1 MPGKSQNRGRLT
13 AYCHPPTAYSRR
25 SGERRGSPVILASRA
40 RVPARRGRVN
50 PAARAHVQC
59 LRPAGGVKVSGPRD
73 LRAHP
78 RRVAAKGSEDEKTMG
93 VWARLKRSLRAVF
106 GGIIEK
112 TEDPE
117 LILQQTIRDMRDRV
131 PELNNSVAQV
141 MATEKLLAKNK
152 ERLETQVVDLDSKIR
167 ASGKMGRDDIATA
180 YIGQV
185 QQGQL
190 NLQKASQQLEHANL
204 ASKQALKARDN
215 YVLQMQRRT
224 AEAMQLINQSK
235 QAKLQEQ
242 LAQTMESFELGDDA
256 STSNE
261 MRDKIDRRA
270 AAAEAK
276 MQLGAASVD
285 TQMQDIE
292 REAMDMQL
300 QDKLL
305 AYKRDM
311 GLLGTGTSAPA
322 PQALPAEGETTS
334 GGQNGTGGGHVS

>member
-1 MPGKSQNRGRLT
+1 M
-13 AYCHPPTAYSRR
+13 
-25 SGERRGSPVILASRA
+25 
-40 RVPARRGRVN
+40 
-50 PAARAHVQC
+50 
-59 LRPAGGVKVSGPRD
+59 
-73 LRAHP
+73 
-78 RRVAAKGSEDEKTMG
+78 
-93 VWARLKRSLRAVF
+93 KRSMRALF

-152 ERLETQVVDLDSKIR
+152 ERLESQVVDLDSKIR
-167 ASGKMGRDDIATA
+167 ASVKMGRDDIATA
-180 YIGQV
+180 YIGQL
-185 QQGQL
+185 QQAQVD
-190 NLQKASQQLEHANL
+190 LQKTSQQLEHANL

-242 LAQTMESFELGDDA
+242 LAQTMESFQLGDDA
-256 STSNE
+256 STFNE

-285 TQMQDIE
+285 TQMQEIE
-292 REAMDMQL
+292 REALDMQL

-305 AYKRDM
+305 AYKKDM
-311 GLLGTGTSAPA
+311 GLLGSGSSAPT
-322 PQALPAEGETTS
+322 PQALPAEGETSRS
-334 GGQNGTGGGHVS
+334 GNNGTG

>member
-1 MPGKSQNRGRLT
+1 M
-13 AYCHPPTAYSRR
+13 
-25 SGERRGSPVILASRA
+25 
-40 RVPARRGRVN
+40 
-50 PAARAHVQC
+50 
-59 LRPAGGVKVSGPRD
+59 
-73 LRAHP
+73 
-78 RRVAAKGSEDEKTMG
+78 
-93 VWARLKRSLRAVF
+93 KRSVRALF

-152 ERLETQVVDLDSKIR
+152 ERLESQVVDLDSKIR
-167 ASGKMGRDDIATA
+167 ASVKMGRDDIATA
-180 YIGQV
+180 YIGQL
-185 QQGQL
+185 QQAQVDLG
-190 NLQKASQQLEHANL
+190 KTGQQLEHATA

-242 LAQTMESFELGDDA
+242 LAQTMESFQLGDDA
-256 STSNE
+256 STFNE

-285 TQMQDIE
+285 TQMQEIE
-292 REAMDMQL
+292 REALDMQL

-311 GLLGTGTSAPA
+311 GLLGPATGTAAPK
-322 PQALPAEGETTS
+322 ALPEGETAA
-334 GGQNGTGGGHVS
+334 GGNNGTG

>member
-1 MPGKSQNRGRLT
+1 MGLWT
-13 AYCHPPTAYSRR
+13 
-25 SGERRGSPVILASRA
+25 
-40 RVPARRGRVN
+40 RV
-50 PAARAHVQC
+50 
-59 LRPAGGVKVSGPRD
+59 
-73 LRAHP
+73 
-78 RRVAAKGSEDEKTMG
+78 
-93 VWARLKRSLRAVF
+93 KRSVRALF
-106 GGIIEK
+106 GGIIER

-152 ERLETQVVDLDSKIR
+152 DRLETQVVDLDSKIR
-167 ASGKMGRDDIATA
+167 ASVKMGRDDIATA
-180 YIGQV
+180 YIGQL
-185 QQGQL
+185 QQAQMD
-190 NLQKASQQLEHANL
+190 LQKTSQQLEHANL

-242 LAQTMESFELGDDA
+242 LAQTMESFQIGDDA
-256 STSNE
+256 STFNE

-276 MQLGAASVD
+276 LQLGSASVD
-285 TQMQDIE
+285 NQMQDIE

-305 AYKRDM
+305 SYKREM
-311 GLLGTGTSAPA
+311 GLLTGASPTR
-322 PQALPAEGETTS
+322 QALPEGD
-334 GGQNGTGGGHVS
+334 GGATEHSEAALNNGNRTG

>member
-1 MPGKSQNRGRLT
+1 MGLW
-13 AYCHPPTAYSRR
+13 SR
-25 SGERRGSPVILASRA
+25 I
-40 RVPARRGRVN
+40 
-50 PAARAHVQC
+50 
-59 LRPAGGVKVSGPRD
+59 
-73 LRAHP
+73 
-78 RRVAAKGSEDEKTMG
+78 
-93 VWARLKRSLRAVF
+93 KRSTRALF
-106 GGIIEK
+106 GGLVEK

-167 ASGKMGRDDIATA
+167 ASVKMGRDDIATA
-180 YIGQV
+180 YIGQL
-185 QQGQL
+185 QQAQMD
-190 NLQKASQQLEHANL
+190 LQKTSQQLEHANL

-242 LAQTMESFELGDDA
+242 LAQTMESFQIGDDA
-256 STSNE
+256 STYNE

-276 MQLGAASVD
+276 MQLGSASVD
-285 TQMQDIE
+285 NQMQEIE

-305 AYKRDM
+305 AYKQEM
-311 GLLGTGTSAPA
+311 GLLPAATSGGSQ
-322 PQALPAEGETTS
+322 QALPAQGETGAGEQS
-334 GGQNGTGGGHVS
+334 EKVVNNSNRIN

>member
-1 MPGKSQNRGRLT
+1 
-13 AYCHPPTAYSRR
+13 
-25 SGERRGSPVILASRA
+25 
-40 RVPARRGRVN
+40 
-50 PAARAHVQC
+50 
-59 LRPAGGVKVSGPRD
+59 
-73 LRAHP
+73 
-78 RRVAAKGSEDEKTMG
+78 MG
-93 VWARLKRSLRAVF
+93 LWTRMKRSMRALF

-167 ASGKMGRDDIATA
+167 ASVKMGRDDIATA
-180 YIGQV
+180 YIGQL
-185 QQGQL
+185 QHAQL
-190 NLQKASQQLEHANL
+190 DLQKAGQQLEHANL

-242 LAQTMESFELGDDA
+242 LAQTMESFQLGDDA
-256 STSNE
+256 STFNE

-276 MQLGAASVD
+276 MQLGAANVD

-292 REAMDMQL
+292 REALDMQL

-311 GLLGTGTSAPA
+311 GLLGAGNPTA
-322 PQALPAEGETTS
+322 PQALPAEGETT
-334 GGQNGTGGGHVS
+334 GGNQNGAGGNRPS

>member
-1 MPGKSQNRGRLT
+1 
-13 AYCHPPTAYSRR
+13 
-25 SGERRGSPVILASRA
+25 
-40 RVPARRGRVN
+40 
-50 PAARAHVQC
+50 
-59 LRPAGGVKVSGPRD
+59 
-73 LRAHP
+73 
-78 RRVAAKGSEDEKTMG
+78 MG
-93 VWARLKRSLRAVF
+93 LWTRMKRSVRALF

-167 ASGKMGRDDIATA
+167 ASVKMGRDDIATA
-180 YIGQV
+180 YIGQL
-185 QQGQL
+185 QQAQL
-190 NLQKASQQLEHANL
+190 DLQKTGQQLEHANL

-242 LAQTMESFELGDDA
+242 LAQTMESFQLGDDA
-256 STSNE
+256 STFNE

-276 MQLGAASVD
+276 MQLGAANVD

-292 REAMDMQL
+292 REALDMQL

-311 GLLGTGTSAPA
+311 GLLGTGSPSS
-322 PQALPAEGETTS
+322 PQALPAEGETT
-334 GGQNGTGGGHVS
+334 GGNQNGAGGNRAS

>member
-1 MPGKSQNRGRLT
+1 
-13 AYCHPPTAYSRR
+13 
-25 SGERRGSPVILASRA
+25 
-40 RVPARRGRVN
+40 
-50 PAARAHVQC
+50 
-59 LRPAGGVKVSGPRD
+59 
-73 LRAHP
+73 
-78 RRVAAKGSEDEKTMG
+78 MG
-93 VWARLKRSLRAVF
+93 VWTRMKRSMRALF

-167 ASGKMGRDDIATA
+167 ASVKMGRDDIATA
-180 YIGQV
+180 YIGQL
-185 QQGQL
+185 QQAQL
-190 NLQKASQQLEHANL
+190 DLQKTTQQLDHATG

-242 LAQTMESFELGDDA
+242 LAQTMESFQLGDDA
-256 STSNE
+256 STFNE

-276 MQLGAASVD
+276 MQLGSANVD

-292 REAMDMQL
+292 REALDMQL

-305 AYKRDM
+305 SYKRDM
-311 GLLGTGTSAPA
+311 GLLGAGAGSSA
-322 PQALPAEGETTS
+322 PQALPAEGETT
-334 GGQNGTGGGHVS
+334 GGQNGTGGGRVN

>member
-1 MPGKSQNRGRLT
+1 MGLW
-13 AYCHPPTAYSRR
+13 SRFKR
-25 SGERRGSPVILASRA
+25 SMRSLF
-40 RVPARRGRVN
+40 
-50 PAARAHVQC
+50 
-59 LRPAGGVKVSGPRD
+59 GGV
-73 LRAHP
+73 
-78 RRVAAKGSEDEKTMG
+78 
-93 VWARLKRSLRAVF
+93 
-106 GGIIEK
+106 IEK

-141 MATEKLLAKNK
+141 MATEKLLAKSR
-152 ERLETQVVDLDSKIR
+152 ERLESQVVDLDSKIR
-167 ASGKMGRDDIATA
+167 ASVKMGRDDIATA
-180 YIGQV
+180 YIGQL
-185 QQGQL
+185 QQAQMD
-190 NLQKASQQLEHANL
+190 LQKTSQQLEHANL

-235 QAKLQEQ
+235 QSKLQEQ
-242 LAQTMESFELGDDA
+242 LAQTMESFQLGDDA
-256 STSNE
+256 STFNE

-276 MQLGAASVD
+276 MQLGSASVD
-285 TQMQDIE
+285 SQMQDIE

-311 GLLGTGTSAPA
+311 GLLPA
-322 PQALPAEGETTS
+322 AGASTPQALPAEGES
-334 GGQNGTGGGHVS
+334 GAAQSNEAVVKNESHSN

>member
-1 MPGKSQNRGRLT
+1 
-13 AYCHPPTAYSRR
+13 
-25 SGERRGSPVILASRA
+25 
-40 RVPARRGRVN
+40 
-50 PAARAHVQC
+50 
-59 LRPAGGVKVSGPRD
+59 
-73 LRAHP
+73 
-78 RRVAAKGSEDEKTMG
+78 MG
-93 VWARLKRSLRAVF
+93 LWTRMKRSVRALF

-167 ASGKMGRDDIATA
+167 ASVKMGRDDIATA
-180 YIGQV
+180 YIGQL
-185 QQGQL
+185 QQAQVD
-190 NLQKASQQLEHANL
+190 LQKTAQQLEHANL

-242 LAQTMESFELGDDA
+242 LAQTMESFQLGDDA
-256 STSNE
+256 STFNE

-305 AYKRDM
+305 AYKREM
-311 GLLGTGTSAPA
+311 GLLPPATGSAPQ
-322 PQALPAEGETTS
+322 QALPAEGET
-334 GGQNGTGGGHVS
+334 HVASPARIMERENS